1 MRIAVVGTGIA
12 GLGAAWLLQRR
23 HELVVYEAAARIG
36 GHSHTVDVPWQGGS
50 VAVDSGFIVYNEPN
64 YPDLSRLFA
73 TLGVA
78 THASDMSFGVSI
90 DGGRFEYAGSSA
102 RALLAQ
108 ASNLVNPAFQRML
121 FDILRFNRDGL
132 RFLETPREE
141 VVTLGDFLARGRYG
155 ETFRRCYLLPMAAA
169 IWSASL
175 AGMAGYPAQSFLR
188 FFANHGLL
196 SVNGQLPW
204 RTVTGSSRRYLEK
217 LAAPFAE
224 RIRLATPAA
233 AVRRTGY
240 GVEVIDGRGGREG
253 FDHVVLACHAD
264 QALAL
269 IERPTPSERSV
280 LGGFRYL
287 ANRAVLHRD
296 PRLMPRRKGV
306 WSSWN
311 YLSDGLGRDDDA
323 GVAVTYWLNRLQGI
337 DPKCLLLQTLNPRR
351 EPNPESVIAEFTYE
365 HPQYD
370 RATLAAQRRRGEI
383 QGRDRLW
390 FCGAHWGYG
399 FHEDGLRSGFEVA
412 AELGIAPAWWPQPA
426 AMPLVA
432 AAPTMP
438 LPAAA
443 KAE

>member
-1 MRIAVVGTGIA
+1 MRIAIVGTGIA

-23 HELVVYEAAARIG
+23 HELVVYEAATRVG

-50 VAVDSGFIVYNEPN
+50 LAVDSGFIVYNEPN
-64 YPDLSRLFA
+64 YPNLSRLFA

-78 THASDMSFGVSI
+78 THESDMSFGVSI

-108 ASNLVNPAFQRML
+108 QTNLLRPAFQRML
-121 FDILRFNRDGL
+121 FDVLRFNRDGL
-132 RFLETPREE
+132 RFLEAPCEG
-141 VVTLGDFLARGRYG
+141 VVTLGDFLERGRYG

-175 AGMAGYPAQSFLR
+175 KGMTGYPAQSFLR

-204 RTVTGSSRRYLEK
+204 RTVTGGSRRYVEK
-217 LAAPFAE
+217 LTRPFAH
-224 RIRLATPAA
+224 RIRRATPAA

-240 GVEVIDGRGGREG
+240 GVEVIDGRGGRES

-280 LGGFRYL
+280 LAGFRYL

-296 PRLMPRRKGV
+296 PTLMPRRKGV

-311 YLSDGLGRDDDA
+311 YLSYGSGSDDDA

-337 DPKCLLLQTLNPRR
+337 DPECLLLQTLNPRR
-351 EPNPESVIAEFTYE
+351 EPDPSTVIAEFSYE
-365 HPQYD
+365 HPQYTL
-370 RATLAAQRRRGEI
+370 ATLAAQRRRGEI

-412 AELGIAPAWWPQPA
+412 AELGTAPAWWPQPA
-426 AMPLVA
+426 PLAVVA